1 MAAWKNTSRPMRPT
15 LAAEF
20 DDQTAMAG
28 NLPLIT
34 AGRTPPRPLRPEDGP
49 LATRAASR
57 QGAQRPG
64 AEEVPRPDR
73 RIRRPGTF
81 SNKTIINGSRRISR
95 SGQPPARRNIRF
107 GVREHA
113 MSRHGQRHGPP
124 RRANSRTAGPSWSSA
139 DYLPPGSLRLAAL
152 MQGCGHTVW
161 VFTHDSIGVGED
173 GPTHQPVEQLM
184 SLRVMP
190 GLRVIRPAD
199 YGETLGA
206 WKQAL
211 ERGGP
216 TCLVLTRQK
225 LPILDAA
232 KYGTVDGVAKGGYV
246 ISDCEGAPK
255 LILLA
260 SGSEVSLCMS
270 AQEEL
275 AKQGVAARVVSLPSW
290 ELFAEQDQAYRDA
303 VLPPSVKARLAVE
316 MGASLGWERYTGD
329 SGDIIGIDRFG
340 ASAPG
345 GTVQAKLGFTVD
357 NVVAKALALIK

>member
-1 MAAWKNTSRPMRPT
+1 MGEKEQTRWQVAMDKFHQDAPA
-15 LAAEF
+15 LATQF
-20 DDQTAMAG
+20 DDQTAG
-28 NLPLIT
+28 RLPVDY
-34 AGRTPPRPLRPEDGP
+34 ASETPKLGPEDGSI
-49 LATRAASR
+49 ATRAAS
-57 QGAQRPG
+57 GKVLNGIAKKVLNLVGGSADLAPS
-64 AEEVPRPDR
+64 
-73 RIRRPGTF
+73 T
-81 SNKTIINGSRRISR
+81 KTIIDGSGDMRP
-95 SGQPPARRNIRF
+95 GQPPAGRNIHF
-107 GVREHA
+107 GVRELG
-113 MSRHGQRHGPP
+113 MSAVVNGMALHGGVIPYGATFFVFSDFCRP
-124 RRANSRTAGPSWSSA
+124 A
-139 DYLPPGSLRLAAL
+139 LRLAAL
-152 MQGCGHTVW
+152 QKCHAVW
-161 VFTHDSIGVGED
+161 VFTHDSVGVGED